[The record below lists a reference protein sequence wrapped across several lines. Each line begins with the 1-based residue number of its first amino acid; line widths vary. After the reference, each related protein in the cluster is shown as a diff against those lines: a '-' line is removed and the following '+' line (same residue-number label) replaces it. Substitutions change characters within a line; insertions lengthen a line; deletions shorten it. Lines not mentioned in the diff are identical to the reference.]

1 MKLLVAAIG
10 CMMFTLGSAMKVEH
24 KKAEKVQHKHAK
36 PTHLSAGEVDQLL
49 DSVLGF
55 FDKDKD
61 NVITNA
67 EIRQVSEGTGKLQEN
82 LDQFGQ
88 ADSDKN
94 GDITKEEL
102 KTMFEGPV
110 PGSEPAPAAKEAAA
124 E

>member
-1 MKLLVAAIG
+1 M
-10 CMMFTLGSAMKVEH
+10 SAD
-24 KKAEKVQHKHAK
+24 
-36 PTHLSAGEVDQLL
+36 EVDQLL

-55 FDKDKD
+55 FDKNKD
-61 NVITNA
+61 NVVSNE
-67 EIRQVSEGTGKLQEN
+67 EIKQASEGTGKLQEN

-88 ADSDKN
+88 ADTDGN

-110 PGSEPAPAAKEAAA
+110 PGSENQAEAEPQEQAQ